1 MLDTDRYTGGRKL
14 TPMLEQYV
22 QAKAQCPDDSILM
35 FRMGDFFELFF
46 KDAEVAAR
54 ELDLV
59 LTARDKGS
67 DAIPMAGVPHHA
79 VTGYVSKLVE
89 RGFSVAICD
98 QVEDPK
104 QAKGLV
110 RREIT
115 RLITPGTVSDSEG
128 LDPSALCYLAAV
140 APLGESQPQQV
151 GVVLLDLLAGQLLW
165 TEVARENLV
174 DECLRFGVREVLV
187 PSTWL
192 PDFRDPH
199 GDWAIPA
206 HSLSSDQ
213 AFASEEELERRFG
226 DRGHVIAQNPLAPLM
241 LELIAF
247 AENTQRQPLMHIQA
261 PRRFDLSGHL
271 VLDEATRRNLELVV
285 TSQEGRREGS
295 LYWTLNRCKTAMGS
309 RLLMQRML
317 FPERDLAEIETRLS
331 DVEILKS
338 DRPLRRQIRKALEW
352 VRDIE
357 RLVGRITVG
366 RANPRDLGA
375 LRQSL
380 KVMPEVSEIAQALT
394 TSLGHKWRSADLCSE
409 LLELL
414 VSALVDEPPTSDTDG
429 GIFRLGYQ
437 PALDTLIKA
446 STDGHAFL
454 ADLEERERQ
463 ATGIQKLKVRYNKVF
478 GYYIEVSKANLSLV
492 PEHYVRKQTLVNAE
506 RYITPELKDFETTVL
521 NADFNRKVREQE
533 LFGELLQAHIE
544 RVDALR
550 ALADLIAETD
560 VAATLADLA
569 DEYRYVRPSF
579 VTERRLRLE
588 GSRHPVVERLLPG
601 GERFIANDIELDADS
616 RRLMMI
622 TGPNMGGKS
631 TVMRQVALSV
641 LMAQMGSFVP
651 AKVCEL
657 AVFDRIF
664 TRVGASDDL
673 GRGRSTFMVEMS
685 ETATIL
691 KDSTAHSLVILD
703 EVGRGTSTFDGVSI
717 AWSVAEYLH
726 DQARPLTMFATHYH
740 ELTDLAAHRDGVVNA
755 CVSVKQRDGG
765 IVFLRKLKD
774 GAASKS
780 YGVHVAALAGLP
792 RPVLERAFSLLERL
806 ESDTKERHGLS
817 KRKVSR
823 NQLSLFGQS
832 VAQPESSAQPEAR
845 APSEAEEALRSL
857 KIDALTPLQ
866 ALVELDRLRRLVEE
880 EGAAE

>member
-1 MLDTDRYTGGRKL
+1 
-14 TPMLEQYV
+14 
-22 QAKAQCPDDSILM
+22 
-35 FRMGDFFELFF
+35 
-46 KDAEVAAR
+46 
-54 ELDLV
+54 
-59 LTARDKGS
+59 
-67 DAIPMAGVPHHA
+67 
-79 VTGYVSKLVE
+79 
-89 RGFSVAICD
+89 
-98 QVEDPK
+98 
-104 QAKGLV
+104 
-110 RREIT
+110 
-115 RLITPGTVSDSEG
+115 
-128 LDPSALCYLAAV
+128 
-140 APLGESQPQQV
+140 
-151 GVVLLDLLAGQLLW
+151 
-165 TEVARENLV
+165 
-174 DECLRFGVREVLV
+174 
-187 PSTWL
+187 
-192 PDFRDPH
+192 
-199 GDWAIPA
+199 
-206 HSLSSDQ
+206 
-213 AFASEEELERRFG
+213 
-226 DRGHVIAQNPLAPLM
+226 M

-394 TSLGHKWRSADLCSE
+394 TSLGQKWRSADLCSE

-414 VSALVDEPPTSDTDG
+414 ESALVDEPPTSDTDG

-437 PALDTLIKA
+437 SALDTLIKA

-506 RYITPELKDFETTVL
+506 RYITPELKEFETTVL

-533 LFGELLQAHIE
+533 LFGELLHAHIQ

-550 ALADLIAETD
+550 ALADLIAATD

-601 GERFIANDIELDADS
+601 GERFIANDIELDADA

-651 AKVCEL
+651 AKACEL

-755 CVSVKQRDGG
+755 SVSVKQRDGG

-832 VAQPESSAQPEAR
+832 VAQPEASDPPEVR
-845 APSEAEEALRSL
+845 IPSEAEEALRSL
-857 KIDALTPLQ
+857 KIDSLTPLQ

-880 EGAAE
+880 EGTPE